1 MESKRK
7 AVYGDSFEEVRQK
20 LNEILNEIAK
30 GAYVEPNKYSVEK
43 WLREWL
49 ELYALPTVKRSTY
62 ISYEGY
68 VRIHLVPETG
78 QIKLTSLTTRD
89 LQKFFKEKAGTE
101 EKKGLAPKTLRNIYN
116 MLHSAL
122 DQAVA
127 DHKILRNPTLNVKLP
142 KVKSKEMRVLTV
154 EEQVVLQ
161 EAVSRF
167 DELHAYGI
175 TFAVSTGVRLGELLA
190 LRWKDVNEKEHYIY
204 VRRILGRLQKVD
216 EKGHLVKKEKGT
228 PSTEIVVRSPKSELS
243 MRKIPLFDEL
253 WNDLMESLL

>member
-1 MESKRK
+1 MGKKKANGEGSITKRKDGRYMGRYAVESKQK
-7 AVYGDSFEEVRQK
+7 AVYGDFFEEVRQK

-68 VRIHLVPETG
+68 VRIHLVPEIG

-175 TFAVSTGVRLGELLA
+175 IKSRPSALLQ
-190 LRWKDVNEKEHYIY
+190 
-204 VRRILGRLQKVD
+204 RI
-216 EKGHLVKKEKGT
+216 
-228 PSTEIVVRSPKSELS
+228 SE
-243 MRKIPLFDEL
+243 D
-253 WNDLMESLL
+253 WN